1 MPRAFTYEEVLR
13 LAPDASSAESAQGLA
28 QVRKWAS
35 LGADAEAVWGEC
47 QGSDA
52 KPYQVQIALAEPAF
66 KCSCPSRKFP
76 CKHGLGLLLI
86 LSATPEA
93 ISARTCRRGAR

>member
-1 MPRAFTYEEVLR
+1 M
-13 LAPDASSAESAQGLA
+13 LAGDDA
-28 QVRKWAS
+28 VI
-35 LGADAEAVWGEC
+35 WGEC
-47 QGSDA
+47 QGSGA

-86 LSATPEA
+86 YATSPISVIASERPAWVSEA
-93 ISARTCRRGAR
+93 